1 MKHPSLRDVLL
12 YVSLFIGVQMKNSWS
27 IAQHS
32 TNMGRLRESLDLTK
46 NTDQIIIRRTKKG
59 WEAGFAKVQNIA
71 DARRTTYGY
80 PIYSTHEI
88 KEDTLKVFGTY
99 EEAQE
104 YVDSLGEQ
112 NQEPLKLRT
121 SLL

>member
-1 MKHPSLRDVLL
+1 
-12 YVSLFIGVQMKNSWS
+12 MKNSWS

-32 TNMGRLRESLDLTK
+32 TNIGRLRESLGLTK
-46 NTDQIIIRRTKKG
+46 NNDQIIIRRTKKG

-88 KEDTLKVFGTY
+88 EEDTLKVFDTY
-99 EEAQE
+99 KEAQA
-104 YVDSLGEQ
+104 YADSLR
-112 NQEPLKLRT
+112 K
-121 SLL
+121 